1 MSEALVTYE
10 LVDHVAMITLNRPE
24 AMNAMSIAML
34 QDLHEAADRFGADDE
49 ARVAVVSGEGR
60 SFCTGGDL
68 KESLKLLD
76 GNPANL
82 YTLPSTGIA
91 AMKALTANSKP
102 VIAAVH
108 GYAIAGG
115 ILLANACHVV
125 LAEESAKFGIPE
137 TKVGM
142 PTMGYIDLWKTMGP
156 RKLLEYTLTGDN
168 FTAQEAR
175 DMGLINRVVPD
186 GKVREE
192 AVAMAAK
199 IAANS
204 PTSVRGHVEA
214 ITLSI
219 KHTPEVLSDQARAIW
234 DKVVFSEDLQEGLT
248 AFAERRAP
256 VWKNR

>member
-1 MSEALVTYE
+1 MSQALVTYE

-24 AMNAMSIAML
+24 AINAMSIAML
-34 QDLHEAADRFGADDE
+34 QDLHKAADRFAADGE

-60 SFCTGGDL
+60 AFCTGGDV
-68 KESLKLLD
+68 KES
-76 GNPANL
+76 
-82 YTLPSTGIA
+82 
-91 AMKALTANSKP
+91 
-102 VIAAVH
+102 VH

-115 ILLANACHVV
+115 ILLANACHVII
-125 LAEESAKFGIPE
+125 AEESVKFGIPE

-168 FTAQEAR
+168 FTAEEAR
-175 DMGLINRVVPD
+175 DMGLINQVVPD
-186 GKVREE
+186 GTVREA
-192 AVAMAAK
+192 AVAMATK

-219 KHTPEVLSDQARAIW
+219 KHTPEVLSDQARSIW
-234 DKVVFSEDLQEGLT
+234 DKVVFGEDLQEGLT
-248 AFAERRAP
+248 AFGERRKP